1 MIPDEELER
10 LYGVQLSEFT
20 RARDGLAR
28 ELRQA
33 GEREAADEV
42 KALPKPSL
50 PAWAVNQLA
59 RKEPMQMR
67 ALTTAGERLRKAQ
80 AELLEGRGPDELQA
94 ALQRQRDV
102 VGALVESAKRI
113 LEEAGQAATENTL
126 ERVRGTL
133 TAAAADQEGARLVER
148 GRLTKELDPAG
159 FGGVAVAPGG
169 GRRHRAQP
177 KRTGSDASKRRL
189 EAAKR
194 KVEALRAD
202 VAEQRDRAR
211 RAAGEARKAE
221 TELGRLTAR
230 LEAAE
235 VALSRETKRAR

>member
-1 MIPDEELER
+1 MIPDHELDR
-10 LYGVQLSEFT
+10 LYGLPLAEFT

-28 ELRQA
+28 ELRKG

-42 KALPKPSL
+42 KALAKPSL
-50 PAWAVNQLA
+50 AAWAVNQLA

-80 AELLEGRGPDELQA
+80 AELLEGGGPDELQA

-102 VGALVESAKRI
+102 VGALVESAQRI
-113 LEEAGQAATENTL
+113 LEAAGQAATESTL
-126 ERVRGTL
+126 ERVRRSL
-133 TAAAADQEGARLVER
+133 TAAAADEEGAQLVEL
-148 GRLTKELDPAG
+148 GRLTKELEPTG
-159 FGGVAVAPGG
+159 FGGVAATPSAK
-169 GRRHRAQP
+169 RRRAQP
-177 KRTGSDASKRRL
+177 KRRGDDASKRRL

-194 KVEALRAD
+194 EVEDLRAQ

-211 RAAGEARKAE
+211 RAASEARKAE

-230 LEAAE
+230 LDAAE
-235 VALSRETKRAR
+235 STLSQATRRAR

>member
-10 LYGVQLSEFT
+10 LYGLPLSEFT

-28 ELRQA
+28 ELRKA

-42 KALPKPSL
+42 KALAKPSL

-59 RKEPMQMR
+59 RNELMQMR
-67 ALTTAGERLRKAQ
+67 ALTTAGERLRRAQ
-80 AELLEGRGPDELQA
+80 AELLEGSGPDELQA

-102 VGALVESAKRI
+102 VGALVESARRI
-113 LEEAGQAATENTL
+113 LESAGQAATESTL

-133 TAAAADQEGARLVER
+133 TAAAADEEGARLVER

-159 FGGVAVAPGG
+159 FGGVAVAPTGK
-169 GRRHRAQP
+169 RRRAQA
-177 KRTGSDASKRRL
+177 KRGGDDSRKRRL

-194 KVEALRAD
+194 KVENLRAE
-202 VAEQRDRAR
+202 VTEQRDRAR
-211 RAAGEARKAE
+211 RAASEARKAE
-221 TELGRLTAR
+221 AELGRLTAR

-235 VALSRETKRAR
+235 AALSRETRRAR